1 MPEIPIA
8 NGFYVSDSLP
18 ISHQECINFV
28 PIAQQQAALSQRQLI
43 GTAGI
48 RVIADSGGGS
58 DDINRGSHVMAGMP
72 YFVQGS
78 DLYRLDRGFVAGV
91 ETFTLD
97 KLTVAPYVTSIS
109 GSGRVSMADNGTQLM
124 ILVPGGNGYIYTVA
138 GGLVQITDVD
148 FTANGNP
155 QYVVFIDG
163 YFACSTDS
171 KKWIVSNLN
180 DGTSWDA
187 LDFSTAEADPDPI
200 VAPITHNNQI
210 YLTGSETTEG
220 YVNIGGAGFPFQRN
234 NVFLDKGCYAPFSL
248 ISTNQAF
255 FMIGGGTNERP
266 GIWQFSGGGFTKIST
281 IVIDEAIN
289 DYSDNVLEAAFS
301 ISWAS
306 KGQYYVAFIFT
317 DRAFIYNM
325 STGLWHEQRSGIV
338 IDGILEQVRWRVNSL
353 VTAYGYSIV
362 GDSQD
367 GRIGILDEST
377 YQEYD
382 TDIIRIFSS
391 PPIFNGGKSF
401 RLPEIELTMESGIGN
416 GVSEPMVSMDI
427 SKDAKTWGYERSR
440 KIGRIGEFKKRQ
452 IWYKN
457 GRMPRFC
464 VLRFRISDAIKAAV
478 IRLDVRF
485 A

>member
-8 NGFYVSDSLP
+8 NGFYISDSLP
-18 ISHQECINFV
+18 ISHQQCVNFV
-28 PIAQQQAALSQRQLI
+28 PIAQQQISLSQRQLI

-48 RVIADSGGGS
+48 RQIADSGGGS
-58 DDINRGSHVMAGMP
+58 SDINRGSHVMAGIP
-72 YFVQGS
+72 YFIQGNT
-78 DLYRLDRGFVAGV
+78 LYRLNRGFLAGEEV
-91 ETFTLD
+91 FS
-97 KLTVAPYVTSIS
+97 LTNLGSIS
-109 GSGRVSMADNGTQLM
+109 GTGRVSLADNGVQLM
-124 ILVPGGNGYIYTVA
+124 ILNPGGDGYIYTIA
-138 GGLVQITDVD
+138 SGLVPINDAD

-171 KKWIVSNLN
+171 KKWIVSALN

-187 LDFSTAEADPDPI
+187 LDFSTAESDPDPI

-248 ISTNQAF
+248 ISTNQRF

-266 GIWQFSGGGFTKIST
+266 GIWQFAGGNFSKIST
-281 IVIDEAIN
+281 IVIDETIN
-289 DYSDNVLEAAFS
+289 DYSENVLQAAFS
-301 ISWAS
+301 ISWAKS
-306 KGQYYVAFIFT
+306 GQYYVGFIFT

-325 STGLWHEQRSGIV
+325 TTGLWHEQRSGIV
-338 IDGILEQVRWRVNSL
+338 IDDILEQVRWRVNSL

-367 GRIGILDEST
+367 GRIGILEENT
-377 YQEYD
+377 FQEYD
-382 TDIIRIFSS
+382 TDIIRLFSS
-391 PPIFNGGKSF
+391 PPIHNQGRSF
-401 RLPEIELTMESGIGN
+401 RLPEIELTMESGVGN
-416 GVSEPMVSMDI
+416 GVSEPMVSMAI
-427 SKDAKTWGYERSR
+427 SKDSKTFGYERSK
-440 KIGRIGEFKKRQ
+440 KIGKIGEYKKRQ

-457 GRMPRFC
+457 GRIPRFC
-464 VLRFRISDAIKAAV
+464 VLRFRISDAIKPVA
-478 IRLDVRF
+478 IRLDARF